1 MQRTMVVWVP
11 DWPVLAAVHD
21 EAAPTGDAHPIA
33 IMSANRV
40 VACSAAARAHGV
52 HRGQKRRDAQGA
64 CPHLVVVAHD
74 DDREHRHFA
83 PLIDAVEARAA
94 GVQIVRP
101 GLLALAAR
109 GPARYYG
116 GEKAAA
122 LALISAVLD
131 EGVPDARVGVSDG
144 PFAADRA
151 ARDTRPDSPVRIV
164 AEGAAAAYLAPLP
177 VSTLADPE
185 LAILLTRLGVRTLGA
200 FTALPAASVRERFG
214 PSGAHA
220 HALAGAIDAT
230 PIIPRTPPDDLERV
244 IELEPPLDRV
254 DQIAFAVRQ
263 LADDVVETLAT
274 RRLVATAVRV
284 SVRDESG
291 RESDRVW
298 LHPRAFRASEIVDR
312 VRWQLSGS
320 TRRLGEKPDAA
331 LGPGLASPVDRV
343 SIAPDSVDAT
353 TNHEP
358 GLWGGEPDDRVHHA
372 LSRVQSML
380 GHESVVTAQRAG
392 GRTLAERRILVP
404 WGDRAVHQRPLDR
417 PWPGALPQPAP
428 ATVFPS
434 RHAVT
439 VIDGRGD
446 IVLVD
451 DRLRVTGAPAAF
463 APAAGGATRPIRSW
477 AGPWPLD
484 ERWWDATQRRR
495 LHRLQVVDEAGI
507 AWLLVLDGGSW
518 WAEARYD

>member
-1 MQRTMVVWVP
+1 MQRTIVLWVP
-11 DWPVLAAVHD
+11 DWPVIAAVRD
-21 EAAPTGDAHPIA
+21 EAAPAGDAHPIA
-33 IMSANRV
+33 IMAANRV
-40 VACSAAARAHGV
+40 VACSAAARAQGV

-64 CPHLVVVAHD
+64 CPQLTVIAHD
-74 DDREHRHFA
+74 DDRDHRHFA
-83 PLIDAVEARAA
+83 PLIDAIEERAA

-101 GLLALAAR
+101 GLVALAAR

-122 LALISAVLD
+122 LALRGAVID
-131 EGVPDARVGVSDG
+131 EGVTDARVGVSDG

-151 ARDTRPDSPVRIV
+151 ARDTRADSPVRIV

-185 LAILLTRLGVRTLGA
+185 LATLLTRLGVRTLGA
-200 FTALPAASVRERFG
+200 FTALPATAVRERFG
-214 PSGAHA
+214 PAGAHA
-220 HALAGAIDAT
+220 HALAGAADAT
-230 PIIPRTPPDDLERV
+230 PVIPRTPPDDLERV

-254 DQIAFAVRQ
+254 
-263 LADDVVETLAT
+263 
-274 RRLVATAVRV
+274 
-284 SVRDESG
+284 
-291 RESDRVW
+291 
-298 LHPRAFRASEIVDR
+298 
-312 VRWQLSGS
+312 RWQLSGS
-320 TRRLGEKPDAA
+320 TRRLGDKPDAA
-331 LGPGLASPVDRV
+331 LGPGLASPVTRV
-343 SIAPDSVDAT
+343 RIAPDSVDAT
-353 TNHEP
+353 VNHEP
-358 GLWGGEPDDRVHHA
+358 GLWGSGPDDRVHHA

-446 IVLVD
+446 VVLID

-463 APAAGGATRPIRSW
+463 APGAGGATRPIRSW

-484 ERWWDATQRRR
+484 ERWWDTAQRQKIY
-495 LHRLQVVDEAGI
+495 RLQVVDEAGI